1 MNKKEFESSFLEHLD
16 ILIEDEKQKELRF
29 YINKIEEQE
38 RLGMSEEEAVKSL
51 GDIESIISQVLSKR
65 GIDFSKVYKK
75 HGFIYSKFEQF
86 FQVIRRLVD
95 AMSKN
100 DFKSNLKIIFDLL
113 ILFAF
118 IAILK
123 IPFIVVQNLGDTILG
138 YFSIPV
144 LADIW
149 SLLID
154 LVYIVVAFIVFMHIF
169 QKYFKN
175 IKAEKKNALKT
186 KGLES
191 ISLSDQE
198 KE

>member
-149 SLLID
+149 S
-154 LVYIVVAFIVFMHIF
+154 
-169 QKYFKN
+169 
-175 IKAEKKNALKT
+175 
-186 KGLES
+186 
-191 ISLSDQE
+191 
-198 KE
+198 

>member
-51 GDIESIISQVLSKR
+51 GDIESIISHVLSKR

-175 IKAEKKNALKT
+175 IKAEKKNALKG

>member
-175 IKAEKKNALKT
+175 IKVEKKNALKT

>member
-175 IKAEKKNALKT
+175 IKAEKKNALKG